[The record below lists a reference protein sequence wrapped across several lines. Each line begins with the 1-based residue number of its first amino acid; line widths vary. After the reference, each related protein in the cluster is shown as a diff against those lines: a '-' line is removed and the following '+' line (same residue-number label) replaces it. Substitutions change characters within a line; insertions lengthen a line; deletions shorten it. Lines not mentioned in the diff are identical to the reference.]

1 MRKDDIPF
9 LPDWVVISLRWLVLV
24 ALALTQAA
32 TRQPPWLFLVI
43 IGGAAGWNI
52 LLSFLALLNVR
63 LPGHRMVNFW
73 VDLLLAAGLFYAS
86 GGLTGAV
93 TWAGVLVLLSAAM
106 YYEWRG
112 ALAAAVLVTAA
123 EIGLLAAVDGIRD
136 MDLLRLPVAI
146 LAGINFGAGSVFG
159 LLSMRVMRALRRL
172 YGRLLAERQETE
184 RKARI
189 KERHRLQTFY
199 SMVETLSGTL
209 NYQVVLESVL
219 NLSATALDE
228 DSQTTHLISAVMLF
242 EESEL
247 TIGAARGFSPTD
259 LRRRFPAEK
268 GGLAEALQAGRPVQV
283 HDLTRDEELG
293 QVYVLQGF
301 KSGLVLPLLR
311 GLNAYGV
318 MLFGHPESG
327 FFNEERRDLL
337 EMISH
342 QVVIAIQNAR
352 LFQDLELEKNRLVE
366 SQEEARKKLA
376 RDLHDGPT
384 QSVSAIAMRISIA
397 RRLLEQSPREVPGEL
412 ERIEDLARRTTQEIR
427 HMLFTLRPLA
437 LESEGLISALQQMS
451 DKMRETFQQN
461 VSLDIDPTTVKAL
474 DNGKQTVVFYLV
486 EEAVNN
492 ARKHAQASEIRA
504 RLKFFTQDQSM
515 ALLEIV
521 DNGKGF
527 DVASVSASYEKRGS
541 LGMVN
546 LQERAELINAALNIQ
561 SVPGKGTRVQVLI
574 PLTEAAL
581 DRLQRGLVAAKANVN

>member
-1 MRKDDIPF
+1 VRKAEFPF
-9 LPDWVVISLRWLVLV
+9 LADWFAITLRWLVLV
-24 ALALTQAA
+24 SLALNHALAA
-32 TRQPPWLFLVI
+32 PPEIAFTLFSGLIVGWNLFLAQLAVSYRRMPAHRVI
-43 IGGAAGWNI
+43 NV
-52 LLSFLALLNVR
+52 LVDFVLSLALFV
-63 LPGHRMVNFW
+63 V
-73 VDLLLAAGLFYAS
+73 S
-86 GGLTGAV
+86 GGLTGPIPW
-93 TWAGVLVLLSAAM
+93 TGVLALLSAAVYFEM
-106 YYEWRG
+106 RG
-112 ALAAAVLVTAA
+112 ALVVAFLVIVSETGYTAWRMGLGDIPAVLTPL
-123 EIGLLAAVDGIRD
+123 G
-136 MDLLRLPVAI
+136 I
-146 LAGINFGAGSVFG
+146 LAGLNLGIGVVLG
-159 LLSMRVMRALRRL
+159 LFSLRLMKSIRKRYQAHLTQRL
-172 YGRLLAERQETE
+172 ENE
-184 RKARI
+184 RKAQLR
-189 KERHRLQTFY
+189 ERTRLETFY
-199 SMVETLSGTL
+199 SMVETLSATL
-209 NYQVVLESVL
+209 NYTVVLESAL
-219 NLSATALDE
+219 ELST
-228 DSQTTHLISAVMLF
+228 SAMG
-242 EESEL
+242 EESESDRL
-247 TIGAARGFSPTD
+247 VSAVLLFDEEHLKVGSARGFSPTD
-259 LRRRFPAEK
+259 MKRTFPAEE
-268 GGLAEALQAGRPVQV
+268 GILAETLRSGAIQHMSNPTEDA
-283 HDLTRDEELG
+283 ELG
-293 QVYVLQGF
+293 RVYGLQECAAAIC
-301 KSGLVLPLLR
+301 LPLLR

-318 MLFGHPESG
+318 MLFGHPQSG

-352 LFQDLELEKNRLVE
+352 LFQDLEHEKNRLVE

-451 DKMRETFQQN
+451 DKMREIFQQN
-461 VSLDIDPTTVKAL
+461 VSLDIDPATVKAL

-492 ARKHAQASEIRA
+492 ARKHAQASEIHA

-515 ALLEIV
+515 ALLEIA

-527 DVASVSASYEKRGS
+527 DVASVNASYEKRGS

-581 DRLQRGLVAAKANVN
+581 DRLQRGLVAAKVNVN